1 MKKRSLAIILSMAM
15 CVSAMAGCGD
25 NGKTEPTTPAN
36 PTTSTPTTA
45 PADPA
50 AGIDQE
56 NKEIESVPVAESAID
71 SLINATTDTVKLTVW
86 ASDVKEA
93 QDYTQ
98 SLIDSFKAEYPTINF
113 DITLGAE
120 SESTAKDTV
129 LTDVTA
135 AADVYAFADDQIT
148 ELVKGGALQ
157 PVSVGYTYDVSAANS
172 AGAVNAA
179 TVDGQLYAY
188 PMTADNT
195 YYLFYD
201 KSVFSEEDVASLDTM
216 VEKAKESGKKI
227 GFEFGNA
234 WYLYGWFAGAGLNA
248 YLGSD
253 GANVC
258 NWNESAG
265 VDVAQAIMDYC
276 AEGTVVNITD
286 DGSAVTGV
294 KEGTYAA
301 VVNGI
306 WNSPALQEEWGENFG
321 AAKLPEFTA
330 GGQSYQMNSY
340 FSCKLVGVNPHSQ
353 NVGWAMV
360 LAEYLTDENAQKG
373 RFEAVGWGPSNIN
386 ASASEEV
393 QASAD
398 IAAISAQTQFAQPQ
412 RIGDKFWDPAAT
424 LGKNLAEG
432 TVDDI
437 SALLND
443 AVTGITA
450 K

>member
-1 MKKRSLAIILSMAM
+1 MKKRSLAIVLTMAM
-15 CVSAMAGCGD
+15 CVTSMAGCG
-25 NGKTEPTTPAN
+25 GKTEPTTPA
-36 PTTSTPTTA
+36 PTTA
-45 PADPA
+45 PSTPTAALDPA
-50 AGIDQE
+50 AGINQDE
-56 NKEIESVPVAESAID
+56 KEIESVPVAESAID
-71 SLINATTDTVKLTVW
+71 SLIAATTDTVKLTVW
-86 ASDVKEA
+86 ASDVQEA

-98 SLIDSFKAEYPTINF
+98 ELIDAFKAEYPTVNF

-129 LTDVTA
+129 LTDITA
-135 AADVYAFADDQIT
+135 AADVYSFADDQIT
-148 ELVKGGALQ
+148 ELVKAGALQ
-157 PVSVGYTYDVSAANS
+157 PVSVGYTYDVSAVNA

-216 VEKAKESGKKI
+216 VEKAKEFGKKI

-276 AEGTVVNITD
+276 TEGTVVNITD

-306 WNSPALQEEWGENFG
+306 WNSPSLQEEWGDNFG

-340 FSCKLVGVNPHSQ
+340 FSCKLVGVNPHSE

-360 LAEYLTDENAQKG
+360 LAEYLTSENAQKG
-373 RFEAVGWGPSNIN
+373 RFEKVGWGPSNTN
-386 ASASEEV
+386 VASSPEV

-398 IAAISAQTQFAQPQ
+398 IAAISQQTQFAQPQ

-424 LGKNLAEG
+424 LGKNLSEG
-432 TVDDI
+432 TVTDI
-437 SALLND
+437 QAMLD
-443 AVTGITA
+443 EAVTGITA
-450 K
+450 Q